1 MDVLVTVDEYDLPNR
16 GLQSDSPDPRN
27 LPRRVLIRG
36 AGSYESA
43 KAAVELVAGLPVKHA
58 RADFI
63 PAKRKGDRNETHV
76 HYDVMHDLSE

>member
-1 MDVLVTVDEYDLPNR
+1 MDVLVTVDEYALPNR

-36 AGSYESA
+36 AVSYETA
-43 KAAVELVAGLPVKHA
+43 KTAVELITGLPVKNA

-63 PAKRKGDRNETHV
+63 PAKRKNDRNEFHV
-76 HYDVMHDLSE
+76 HYDVMHDLS